1 MKNLFKSQWCSVY
14 FSFVKSCIAIFKA
27 EFFYDIVIFFSL
39 GSYFPSI
46 FILAYEHGIG
56 LRAHPTAVAYSIFLH
71 YYIPNDPNY
80 ILYNNHDNNELLSMS
95 NFYFTESYLFYNQ

>member
-1 MKNLFKSQWCSVY
+1 MSKCYIKQCPKRQKKKHS
-14 FSFVKSCIAIFKA
+14 
-27 EFFYDIVIFFSL
+27 DIQSDSDVDSDED
-39 GSYFPSI
+39 SI
-46 FILAYEHGIG
+46 IKRRHPRTFEHGIG
-56 LRAHPTAVAYSIFLH
+56 LRVYPTAVAYFIFLH